1 MFSIFRNFN
10 LSVTGTVAV
19 AVVLLVSAIILLLMY
34 DIGLFAD
41 ACCNTGG
48 NTFAV
53 VFLPTR

>member
-1 MFSIFRNFN
+1 MFSDYRNSY
-10 LSVTGTVAV
+10 LSVAV
-19 AVVLLVSAIILLLMY
+19 AVVLLVSAIVLLVIF

-53 VFLPTR
+53 VLPRRVKP